1 LETQVALE
9 FNVLIG
15 TFLQA
20 IAEQRK
26 NEEIMGSNF
35 NKRKDKDLR

>member
-1 LETQVALE
+1 VALE
-9 FNVLIG
+9 FIIVIG
-15 TFLQA
+15 TLLQA

>member
-1 LETQVALE
+1 MVLE
-9 FNVLIG
+9 FNIVLE
-15 TFLQA
+15 TPLQA